1 MAVLAGRV
9 QRREPRP
16 VLDVDVGPR
25 RAQQRHRLTEPAL
38 RHRVLLISLSLTSL
52 SNTHLGGE
60 VERGQAVSLVLVIH
74 GGPGLKQQP
83 RQLQVT
89 SGRGQLQGGPGN
101 RIYNSRYCLEKIFPV
116 HLPPQSRMLGSQPRS
131 MSAATEATCPAC
143 AATCS
148 AVWPVWGGGG

>member
-25 RAQQRHRLTEPAL
+25 RAQQGHGLTEPAL
-38 RHRVLLISLSLTSL
+38 HHSVLLISLSLTSL

-74 GGPGLKQQP
+74 GGPGLQQQP

-89 SGRGQLQGGPGN
+89 SGRGQLKGGPGQQ
-101 RIYNSRYCLEKIFPV
+101 IQV
-116 HLPPQSRMLGSQPRS
+116 
-131 MSAATEATCPAC
+131 
-143 AATCS
+143 
-148 AVWPVWGGGG
+148 

>member
-25 RAQQRHRLTEPAL
+25 RAQQRHGLTEPAL
-38 RHRVLLISLSLTSL
+38 HHSVLLIPDDSTNFSL

-74 GGPGLKQQP
+74 GGPGLQQQP

-89 SGRGQLQGGPGN
+89 SGRGQLQSRPGH
-101 RIYNSRYCLEKIFPV
+101 KV
-116 HLPPQSRMLGSQPRS
+116 H
-131 MSAATEATCPAC
+131 
-143 AATCS
+143 
-148 AVWPVWGGGG
+148 V

>member
-25 RAQQRHRLTEPAL
+25 RAQQGHRLAEPAL
-38 RHRVLLISLSLTSL
+38 HHSVLLISLSLMIAL

-74 GGPGLKQQP
+74 CRPGLQQQP

-89 SGRGQLQGGPGN
+89 SGRGQLQGGPGQQ
-101 RIYNSRYCLEKIFPV
+101 V
-116 HLPPQSRMLGSQPRS
+116 Q
-131 MSAATEATCPAC
+131 
-143 AATCS
+143 
-148 AVWPVWGGGG
+148 V